1 MREGEGEGGGGK
13 DQHRTFSNV
22 TPSGKGGKVVH
33 IRMPRRDAS
42 LQGYQVRI
50 NDSTDHRAPGIL
62 DGFAI
67 FINDEGEERKKE
79 ISLLDYYF
87 YIQYLARFS

>member
-1 MREGEGEGGGGK
+1 MSLHQERRESCT
-13 DQHRTFSNV
+13 HPNASARRFS
-22 TPSGKGGKVVH
+22 
-33 IRMPRRDAS
+33 
-42 LQGYQVRI
+42 QGYQVRI
-50 NDSTDHRAPGIL
+50 NDSADHRAPRIL

-67 FINDEGEERKKE
+67 FINDEGEEKKE